1 MPKYLFTALLLM
13 FAGAAQAQTTSIATE
28 YLMTLYAPLEAP
40 QGIDSGLAIYNV
52 PGGGWVKGPKIN
64 GELLAPGADWLNVM
78 PGGSLRLDVRA
89 TIKTDD
95 GALVYITYN
104 GVISQTP
111 EVGERFMA
119 GEAMKADDM
128 YFLTAPTFRT
138 SAEKY
143 AWLNHVQAVGKMVEV
158 KAGEGAFV
166 KYDIF
171 IVR

>member
-1 MPKYLFTALLLM
+1 MPKFLITALLLLY
-13 FAGAAQAQTTSIATE
+13 AGAAQAQTTSISTE

-40 QGIDSGLAIYNV
+40 QAIDAGLMIYNA
-52 PGGGWVKGPKIN
+52 PGNGWVKGPKIT
-64 GELLAPGADWLNVM
+64 GELLAPAADWLDVM
-78 PGGSLRLDVRA
+78 PGGSMRLDVRA

-104 GVISQTP
+104 GVISHTP
-111 EVGERFMA
+111 ESGERMMA
-119 GEAMKADDM
+119 GELMKADDF

-158 KAGEGAFV
+158 KAGEGSFV

-171 IVR
+171 VVR